1 MRRLLPRWRGAS
13 PINAAI
19 LAGDAETGV
28 SIMELEPKMDTG
40 PVILCR
46 SMPIEASDT
55 TASLE
60 PRLADLGARA
70 LLDALP
76 GWLGSE
82 LHAQPQDDSK
92 ATYCSLLTKEDG
104 HLSTM
109 MTAAEAERAVRA
121 FNPWP
126 GAFVLVGQERLA
138 IWGAEVLTT
147 SDETDAGALFVH
159 DRRPAVAFREGA
171 LVLTEVQRPGSR
183 RVSGEQYLNGLRGVL
198 PPQVGLRG

>member
-1 MRRLLPRWRGAS
+1 
-13 PINAAI
+13 
-19 LAGDAETGV
+19 V

-46 SMPIEASDT
+46 SIPIEAADT
-55 TASLE
+55 TATLE
-60 PRLADLGARA
+60 PRLADLGAHA

-76 GWLGSE
+76 GWLEGE
-82 LHAQPQDDSK
+82 LRAEPQDESK

-104 HLSTM
+104 HLDGA

-121 FNPWP
+121 YNPWP

-138 IWGAEVLTT
+138 IWGAEVQ
-147 SDETDAGALFVH
+147 SASEQPAAGTVLVH
-159 DRRPAVAFREGA
+159 DRRPAIAFREGA

-198 PPQVGLRG
+198 PPRVGLRD